1 MPISSVQESWL
12 QSAVGKIFD
21 YDRSYGY
28 QCVDLADAYGQDIFG
43 VPWSEC
49 VGGVNGA
56 RELLDRVPDEYW
68 ERIDN
73 DPNDPNLIPQRGDL
87 VVFDGSILNP
97 FGHVNAFLEGDTSG
111 FWGIQQDGFAPPLQ
125 FVNGAWYSAKPA
137 HKAWLPYDG
146 PGTGPIAGWLRP
158 KQNKI
163 KGAASLGPAGEVT
176 VTPPLGGLE
185 EIAID
190 ESKTAK
196 WFTPQADVPKVA
208 EWGYRQRTLES
219 ITIHHWGERGQ
230 THDGVVN
237 FFVGGSKQTSA
248 HFVVSAGRVNCIVS
262 PWDAAWHAGNA
273 FGNTSSIG
281 IECRPEAT
289 DGDYKTVASLIRY
302 LRQAYKVDFPLIPHR
317 DWQLTECPGVWDLKR
332 LDAMARQETPTE
344 EDDMFTDDD
353 RKMLK
358 AIRDGWF
365 IGGSDTLYKASWQ
378 KLIDDLPRRV
388 WDTKVTGRKEGP
400 VAAIQELADAKTN
413 SIALL
418 AKVDALT
425 AAVGQLAKGQ
435 GLDPALITA
444 TIEDAVTKALGE
456 IRLVNVSAEV
466 GE

>member
-43 VPWSEC
+43 VPWQDC

-56 RELLDRVPDEYW
+56 RELLDRVPDKYW
-68 ERIDN
+68 IRIDN
-73 DPNDPNLIPQRGDL
+73 DPNDPNLIPERGDL
-87 VVFDGSILNP
+87 VIFDGSTLNP
-97 FGHVNAFLEGDTSG
+97 FGHVNVFLDGDTAG

-125 FVNGAWYSAKPA
+125 FVNGNWYSAKPA
-137 HKAWLPYDG
+137 HKAWLPYWGD
-146 PGTGPIAGWLRP
+146 GTGPIAGWLRP
-158 KQNKI
+158 RQNMI
-163 KGAASLGPAGEVT
+163 KGAGSLGPAGEVT

-185 EIAID
+185 PIAID

-196 WFTPQADVPKVA
+196 WFTPQAQVPAVY
-208 EWGYRQRTLES
+208 GGPRTLES
-219 ITIHHWGERGQ
+219 ITIHHWGELGQ

-262 PWDAAWHAGNA
+262 PWDAAWHAGNGE
-273 FGNTSSIG
+273 GNRTSIG

-289 DGDYKTVASLIRY
+289 DGDYKTVASLVRY
-302 LRQAYKVDFPLIPHR
+302 LRQAYGVDFPLIPHR
-317 DWQLTECPGVWDLKR
+317 DWQATQCPGVWDLKR
-332 LDAMARQETPTE
+332 IDSIARQTTE

-358 AIRDGWF
+358 ALKDGWF
-365 IGGSDTLYKASWQ
+365 IGGTDTLYKAPWQ
-378 KLIDDLPRRV
+378 KLIDDIPRRI
-388 WDTKVTGRKEGP
+388 WDTKVTGRKEGA
-400 VAAIQELADAKTN
+400 VSALQELADSKTN
-413 SIALL
+413 TIAIL
-418 AKVDALT
+418 AKLDGLT
-425 AAVGQLAKGQ
+425 EAVRQLATGQ
-435 GLDPALITA
+435 GIDPALITS
-444 TIEDAVTKALGE
+444 TIDNAVKAALGE
-456 IRLVNVSAEV
+456 IRLTTVSAEV